1 MDTFKRNEV
10 MQNMSLIDKRLEQID
25 SLSDKIR
32 IYRDS
37 ITHLMRDITTDST
50 LKAQIIDSMQLET

>member
-1 MDTFKRNEV
+1 M
-10 MQNMSLIDKRLEQID
+10 RLEQID

-37 ITHLMRDITTDST
+37 INHLMRDITTDTT